1 MKMKHGLSLT
11 AVCAASLLAGNVS
24 AAVIGP
30 IATEVSDIELRG
42 ASHAWVGQTTA
53 RIGRDVAAGGL
64 GNNYLAV
71 FALPTL
77 ASGES
82 ISSADFQFN
91 LKTTATNFNG
101 EDPFNIDVYGVRGS
115 NSSAVIDVADF
126 FVGADDT
133 GTTKIEDDILTLGAG
148 PSTGSAPGVLHH
160 EQWCGF
166 GGLALDV
173 VWRRRNPRCGLRLY
187 PSQPRCVGILDRW
200 FSLLHDLL
208 QYYGCPDADHHDRSR
223 ARACFDGIDRCG
235 FVGHAASQDALK
247 PTSSERS
254 SALWRRAGL
263 LRNQILL
270 KTPPSLAVESF
281 FAVWEL

>member
-42 ASHAWVGQTTA
+42 AGHAWVGQTTA
-53 RIGRDVAAGGL
+53 RIGRDVGGGSL

-148 PSTGSAPGVLHH
+148 PSTGSAPGVYTTSSGVALGA
-160 EQWCGF
+160 WLSTLY
-166 GGLALDV
+166 GGDETPDV
-173 VWRRRNPRCGLRLY
+173 AYAFIRL
-187 PSQPRCVGILDRW
+187 S
-200 FSLLHDLL
+200 
-208 QYYGCPDADHHDRSR
+208 PDALASSTSGSHFFTIYSNITDAPTLTITTAAVPEPASM
-223 ARACFDGIDRCG
+223 ALIG
-235 FVGHAASQDALK
+235 VGSLVM
-247 PTSSERS
+247 
-254 SALWRRAGL
+254 LRRKM
-263 LRNQILL
+263 R
-270 KTPPSLAVESF
+270 
-281 FAVWEL
+281 